1 MPLDAGLLPAL
12 PPLRLVGL
20 PVPLRFAKALFSPL
34 PPLLLRA
41 LDACFMMLSKLAGRA
56 LPTLEAGLAAG
67 LAAGF
72 AAGLA
77 GALAAAEGAAGL
89 PMVVLYPGGYCP

>member
-34 PPLLLRA
+34 PPLLL
-41 LDACFMMLSKLAGRA
+41 
-56 LPTLEAGLAAG
+56 LAA
-67 LAAGF
+67 LRK
-72 AAGLA
+72 
-77 GALAAAEGAAGL
+77 
-89 PMVVLYPGGYCP
+89 CR